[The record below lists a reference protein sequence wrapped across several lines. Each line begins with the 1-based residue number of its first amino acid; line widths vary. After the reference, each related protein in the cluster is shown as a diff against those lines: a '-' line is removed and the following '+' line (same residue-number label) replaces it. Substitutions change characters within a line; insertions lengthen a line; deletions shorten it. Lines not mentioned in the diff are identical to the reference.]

1 MLEET
6 RPRLLVHWE
15 QEDVRA
21 RARES
26 GLAALVLHLA
36 LVIMVLI
43 SPRFFYATPLSAA
56 ELSLIREY
64 EAAQHMGRQSIDPQG
79 KHILSSIQKARAV
92 EQIIANSYDSSCL
105 LISRTSDSLISE

>member
-56 ELSLIREY
+56 ELAERDVTVLYLPSDVVPVPEPKTPSDLTPEER
-64 EAAQHMGRQSIDPQG
+64 R
-79 KHILSSIQKARAV
+79 RA
-92 EQIIANSYDSSCL
+92 
-105 LISRTSDSLISE
+105 